1 MGMAEQ
7 VGTKSAGHASDECGC
22 GTTLQ
27 PSEQRFP
34 GEQKAYQSRELLV
47 DALPSPGTAVTHAHR
62 IRVTTHSTCAQ
73 THYAHAHTDNITLRY

>member
-34 GEQKAYQSRELLV
+34 VEQKAYQSRELLV
-47 DALPSPGTAVTHAHR
+47 DALPSPGTAVTHR